1 MLKID
6 SFYIN
11 LYCEKEC
18 RRKGWKTAKSNI
30 MKNKFWNE
38 ASQGGAIIG
47 LVTVTLS
54 FVGMYVPQSVNFV
67 LSLVSFV
74 ATIYLLF
81 YFTRR
86 RAAKFAKEGYSYA
99 QCLGFIVAMGVFAG
113 IVAGAYQIVASN
125 FLFPEKYEEVYNTVI
140 ATYAQMGTFDNN
152 MMDTMKTLMRSY
164 IFSPIP
170 VLISQVLASI
180 FTYGFYGLFIAI
192 GTKREADI
200 FDNASEDEE

>member
-1 MLKID
+1 
-6 SFYIN
+6 
-11 LYCEKEC
+11 
-18 RRKGWKTAKSNI
+18 

-125 FLFPEKYEEVYNTVI
+125 FLFPEKYEEIYNTII

>member
-1 MLKID
+1 MKK
-6 SFYIN
+6 SAAA
-11 LYCEKEC
+11 
-18 RRKGWKTAKSNI
+18 KGGQTAKSDI

-47 LVTVTLS
+47 LVSVTLS

-125 FLFPEKYEEVYNTVI
+125 FLFPEKFEEVYNTVI

>member
-1 MLKID
+1 MKK
-6 SFYIN
+6 SAAA
-11 LYCEKEC
+11 
-18 RRKGWKTAKSNI
+18 KGGQTAKSSI
-30 MKNKFWNE
+30 MKNEFWNE

-125 FLFPEKYEEVYNTVI
+125 FLFPEKFEEVYNNVI

>member
-1 MLKID
+1 MKK
-6 SFYIN
+6 SAAA
-11 LYCEKEC
+11 
-18 RRKGWKTAKSNI
+18 KGGQTAKSNI

-125 FLFPEKYEEVYNTVI
+125 FLFPEKFEEVYNTVI

-170 VLISQVLASI
+170 VLISQMLASI